1 MPPIN
6 WDRWC
11 WLTPT
16 LQYIW
21 LAPTLDIYLTLP
33 NSVLYWTHPNTN
45 NAYICI
51 YLTHTDSRGY
61 LTSPNKCI
69 YLTLPNT
76 FLNTKCTEYFV
87 GASSCH
93 CIWLSPT
100 LFIIDTPVIASY
112 HRKDKVF
119 CRCWFVSLYLTLP
132 NTFYSKYEKA
142 QTLDRVFCRC

>member
-1 MPPIN
+1 MLESWTFFIFCWKLSKMARVSRKIFWCFKIVCVPRYIY
-6 WDRWC
+6 WWC

-51 YLTHTDSRGY
+51 YLTHTDSWGY

-100 LFIIDTPVIASY
+100 LFIIDTSVIASY
-112 HRKDKVF
+112 YRKD
-119 CRCWFVSLYLTLP
+119 
-132 NTFYSKYEKA
+132 
-142 QTLDRVFCRC
+142 